1 MKHRFTNSGR
11 TPLRLLTL
19 LTAWLL
25 TAGTLWAQSPRTI
38 TGKVQSK
45 TDGKGLP
52 GANILIK
59 GTTVGAVTD
68 ADGGFSI
75 NAEPNRNGAPLVL
88 TASYIGFISQEIPL
102 GNQTQLVISL
112 TEDASQLSEVVVTAL
127 GIARDKKALGYSLQE
142 LKGSEI
148 TQARSTNLVNAL
160 SGKIA
165 GVQVTATNGLPGA
178 SSRILIRGANSI
190 GGNNQPLFVV
200 DGIPIDNGSYNVTP
214 GSTSNTN
221 NTTVDYGN
229 GASSINP
236 DDIDN
241 ISVLKGANAAAL
253 YGSRAANGVI
263 LITTKRGAAGKG
275 VGVTVNTNTTFE
287 NPLRLPDFQNGYGQ
301 GLQGQFAYVDGKGGG
316 VNDGVDESWGPALD
330 GRLIPQYNS
339 PIDPATGKRT
349 ATPWVARPDNVKN
362 FYDTGVTTT
371 NSVALTGGSD
381 KGDFRLGY
389 TNLYQKGMLP
399 NTNYKRQNLSLNA
412 GWNFTPRL
420 NVRTSINYIKDG
432 SDNRQNLNLYWIWF
446 GRQVDLDDLK
456 ANPVESGTDPSQWP
470 VQRNWNANY
479 WNNPA
484 YALKYFQYGNEKDRI
499 IGNVTATYKLTDW
512 LSLTGRTGTDFSND
526 RRITK
531 QAKGVGLPNGS
542 YTEDIVY
549 VRETNSDFLLTADR
563 RFSDVHVVASV
574 GGNTRRNYT
583 QRDYLYAS
591 ELTIPNLYNI
601 GNAKSRPTVLN
612 RITDKRVNSLYGSAS
627 LSFRDYL
634 FVDLTARND
643 WSSTLPAGNRS
654 YFYPSVSVSAILTDM
669 LGLQSKTLP
678 YAKLRGGYAQVG
690 NDTDPYNLTQVYTSE
705 TSWGNTT
712 TFSENNLIYNKNL
725 KPEITTAIEFG
736 VETRLFSN
744 ALQFEFTYYDKNT
757 RNQILL
763 ANVAQSSGYYNSVI
777 NAGQIRNSGFEVE
790 LSGAVVKRPGGFRWD
805 VGFNFARNR
814 SKVVDLGGLSTYQIN
829 TSSLLRNVILEARPG
844 DPYGNFY
851 GTYYQ
856 RDPSGNLIF
865 NSQGYPV
872 AASDRKV
879 VGNIMPKWTG
889 GFQNTFSY
897 KWVSLSSLID
907 VRYGGNVFSQ
917 GINIGRYTGVLAET
931 LPGREGN
938 IVGPGV
944 VETKNADG
952 TFSYAPNT
960 KAVANADDYYHN
972 FYNRNV
978 NENYIFD
985 ASYVKL
991 REVRLGFAFPQ
1002 KWFGRTPF
1010 RSVNFALVGRNVAL
1024 LYKNLP
1030 HIDPETSYY
1039 GDGNVQGFENG
1050 NTPSA
1055 RSMGFNLSFG
1065 L

>member
-1 MKHRFTNSGR
+1 MKNPYKSSVW
-11 TPLRLLTL
+11 LVLLVG
-19 LTAWLL
+19 WLL
-25 TAGTLWAQSPRTI
+25 PLSIVYAQSSRVV
-38 TGKVQSK
+38 TGRVLSK
-45 TDGKGLP
+45 ADGKGLP
-52 GANILIK
+52 GANVLIK
-59 GTTVGAVTD
+59 GTSVGAVTD
-68 ADGGFSI
+68 ADGAFSLSTQ
-75 NAEPNRNGAPLVL
+75 PNTTL
-88 TASYIGFISQEIPL
+88 TVSYIGFIGQEIAI
-102 GNQTQLVISL
+102 GNQTQLTITL
-112 TEDASQLSEVVVTAL
+112 ADDASQLQEVVVTAL

-142 LKGSEI
+142 LKGGDI
-148 TQARSTNLVNAL
+148 TQARPTNLVNAL

-165 GVQVTATNGLPGA
+165 GVQVTSTNGVPGA

-200 DGIPIDNGSYNVTP
+200 DGVPIDNGSYNVTP

-221 NTTVDYGN
+221 NVTTDYGN

-263 LITTKRGAAGKG
+263 LITTKRGSASKNIG
-275 VGVTVNTNTTFE
+275 VSVNTNTTFD
-287 NPLRLPDFQNGYGQ
+287 NPLRLPDFQNEYGQ
-301 GLQGQFAYVDGKGGG
+301 GLKGQFSYVDGLGGG
-316 VNDGVDESWGPALD
+316 VNDGVDESWGPRLD

-339 PIDPATGKRT
+339 PVVNGVRQ
-349 ATPWVARPDNVKN
+349 ATPWIARPDNVKN

-381 KGDFRLGY
+381 KGDFRIGY

-399 NTNYKRQNLSLNA
+399 NTNYKRQNVSFNA
-412 GWNFTPRL
+412 GWNFTPKF

-446 GRQVDLDDLK
+446 GRQVDLEDLK
-456 ANPVESGTDPSQWP
+456 ANPVVDGTDPAQWP

-484 YALKYFQYGNEKDRI
+484 YALNYFKYANDKDRI

-512 LSLTGRTGTDFSND
+512 LSLTGRTGTDFSTD
-526 RRITK
+526 RRVTK
-531 QAKGVGLPNGS
+531 RAKGVGLPNGD

-549 VRETNSDFLLTADR
+549 VRETNSDFLLTADK
-563 RFSDVHVVASV
+563 RFSDFHVVASV
-574 GGNTRRNYT
+574 GGNARRNVT

-601 GNAKSRPTVLN
+601 GNAKSRPTVLG
-612 RITDKRVNSLYGSAS
+612 RTTDKRVNSLYGSAS

-643 WSSTLPAGNRS
+643 WSSTLPANNRS
-654 YFYPSVSVSAILTDM
+654 YFYPSVSASLILTD
-669 LGLQSKTLP
+669 LLDLQSNVLS
-678 YAKLRGGYAQVG
+678 YGKLRGGYAMVG
-690 NDTDPYNLTQVYTSE
+690 NDTDPYNLLQVYSAE
-705 TSWGNTT
+705 TAWGSTT
-712 TFSENNLIYNKNL
+712 TFSENNLIYNQNL
-725 KPEITTAIEFG
+725 KPEITTAVEFG
-736 VETRLFSN
+736 METRLFNN

-757 RNQILL
+757 KNQILQ

-777 NAGQIRNSGFEVE
+777 NAGRIRNSGFEIE
-790 LSGAVVKRPGGFRWD
+790 LSGAPVKSAGGFRWD
-805 VGFNFARNR
+805 VGINFARNR
-814 SKVVDLGGLSTYQIN
+814 SQVVDLGGLSTYQIN
-829 TSSLLRNVILEARPG
+829 TGTLLRNVILEARPG

-851 GTYYQ
+851 GTYNR

-865 NSQGYPV
+865 NSQGYPIM
-872 AASDRKV
+872 ASDRKV

-889 GFQNTFSY
+889 GFQNTFTY

-907 VRYGGNVFSQ
+907 VRWGGNVFSQ

-938 IVGPGV
+938 IVGQGV
-944 VETKNADG
+944 VEKANADG
-952 TFSYAPNT
+952 TFTYTPNT
-960 KAVANADDYYHN
+960 TVVAAADDYYHN
-972 FYNRNV
+972 YYNRNV

-1002 KWFGRTPF
+1002 KWFGRLPF
-1010 RSVNFALVGRNVAL
+1010 RNVNFSLVGRNLAL
-1024 LYKNLP
+1024 LYKNIP

-1039 GDGNVQGFENG
+1039 GDGNVQGFESG

-1055 RSMGFNLSFG
+1055 RSMGFNLTFG

>member
-1 MKHRFTNSGR
+1 MKHLSTSSGADLSKQR
-11 TPLRLLTL
+11 YLLII
-19 LTAWLL
+19 AFWLVTTVSVL
-25 TAGTLWAQSPRTI
+25 AQSARTI
-38 TGKVQSK
+38 TGKVISK

-52 GANILIK
+52 GANVLVK
-59 GTTVGAVTD
+59 GKTVGAVTG
-68 ADGGFSI
+68 ANGEFALS
-75 NAEPNRNGAPLVL
+75 AEPNTTITV
-88 TASYIGFISQEIPL
+88 SYIGFLTQEVVL
-102 GNQTQLVISL
+102 GNQTEL
-112 TEDASQLSEVVVTAL
+112 TITLADDASQLQEVVVTAL
-127 GIARDKKALGYSLQE
+127 GIAREKKALGYSLQE
-142 LKGSEI
+142 LKGSEL
-148 TQARSTNLVNAL
+148 TQARPTNLVNAL

-165 GVQVTATNGLPGA
+165 GVQVTATNGIPGA

-221 NTTVDYGN
+221 NVTTDYGN

-263 LITTKRGAAGKG
+263 LITTKRGSASKNI
-275 VGVTVNTNTTFE
+275 GVTVNTNTTFE
-287 NPLRLPDFQNGYGQ
+287 NPLRLPDFQNEYGQ
-301 GLQGQFAYVDGKGGG
+301 GFKGQFAYVDGLGGG
-316 VNDGVDESWGPALD
+316 TNDGADESWGPRLD
-330 GRLIPQYNS
+330 GRMIPQYNS
-339 PIDPATGKRT
+339 PVVDGVRT
-349 ATPWVARPDNVKN
+349 ATPWIARPDNVKN
-362 FYDTGVTTT
+362 FYDTGITTT
-371 NSVALTGGSD
+371 NSIALTGGSD

-399 NTNYKRQNLSLNA
+399 NTNYKRQNISLNA
-412 GWNFTPRL
+412 GWNFTPKL
-420 NVRTSINYIKDG
+420 NVRTSVNYIKDG

-446 GRQVDLDDLK
+446 GRQADLADLK
-456 ANPVESGTDPSQWP
+456 ANPVVEGTDPAQWP
-470 VQRNWNANY
+470 VQRNWNSNY

-484 YALKYFQYGNEKDRI
+484 YALKYQTYANDKDRI
-499 IGNVTATYKLTDW
+499 IGNVTATYKLADW
-512 LSLTGRTGTDFSND
+512 LSLTARTGTDFSND

-531 QAKGVGLPNGS
+531 RAKGVGLPNGD

-549 VRETNSDFLLTADR
+549 VRETNSDFLLTADKR
-563 RFSDVHVVASV
+563 VSDFHIVASV
-574 GGNTRRNYT
+574 GGNQRRNVT
-583 QRDYLYAS
+583 QRDYMYAS

-601 GNAKSRPTVLN
+601 GNAKSRPTVVG
-612 RITDKRVNSLYGSAS
+612 RSTDKRVNSLYGSAS

-643 WSSTLPAGNRS
+643 WSSTLPTNNRS
-654 YFYPSVSVSAILTDM
+654 YFYPSISASAILTDM
-669 LGLQSKTLP
+669 LEIQAGILSYGKI
-678 YAKLRGGYAQVG
+678 RGGYAMVG
-690 NDTDPYNLTQVYTSE
+690 NDTDPYNLMQVYSSE
-705 TSWGNTT
+705 TAWGSTT
-712 TFSENNLIYNKNL
+712 TFSENNLIYNQNL
-725 KPEITTAIEFG
+725 KPEITTALEFG
-736 VETRLFSN
+736 LETRLFNN
-744 ALQFEFTYYDKNT
+744 AVNFEFTYYDKNT
-757 RNQILL
+757 KNQILQ

-777 NAGQIRNSGFEVE
+777 NAGSIRNSGFEIE
-790 LSGAVVKRPGGFRWD
+790 LSGAPIKRPGGFRWD

-814 SKVVDLGGLSTYQIN
+814 SEVVDLGGLSTYQIN
-829 TSSLLRNVILEARPG
+829 TGTLLRNVILEARPG

-851 GTYYQ
+851 GTYYR

-865 NSQGYPV
+865 NSQGYPIMS
-872 AASDRKV
+872 SDRKV

-897 KWVSLSSLID
+897 KWVSLSTLID

-938 IVGPGV
+938 IVGQGV
-944 VETKNADG
+944 VETTNADG
-952 TFSYAPNT
+952 TFSYSPNT
-960 KAVANADDYYHN
+960 TVVASADDYYHN
-972 FYNRNV
+972 YYNRNI
-978 NENYIFD
+978 NEAYIFD

-991 REVRLGFAFPQ
+991 REVRLGFAVPQ
-1002 KWFGRTPF
+1002 KWFGRLPF
-1010 RSVNFALVGRNVAL
+1010 RNVNFSLVGRNLAL

-1055 RSMGFNLSFG
+1055 RSMGFNLTFG

>member
-1 MKHRFTNSGR
+1 MKHHFTR
-11 TPLRLLTL
+11 VLKRHYVLIHVL
-19 LTAWLL
+19 WLL
-25 TAGTLWAQSPRTI
+25 AATTSWAQTNARTV
-38 TGKVQSK
+38 TGKILSK

-52 GANILIK
+52 GANVLVK
-59 GTTVGAVTD
+59 GTSVGAVTD
-68 ADGGFSI
+68 AEGSFSI
-75 NAEPNRNGAPLVL
+75 NAQPNATL
-88 TASYIGFISQEIPL
+88 TASYIGFVSQEIAI
-102 GNQTQLVISL
+102 GNQTELTISL
-112 TEDASQLSEVVVTAL
+112 TEDASQLNEVVVTAL

-214 GSTSNTN
+214 GSTGGNVN
-221 NTTVDYGN
+221 NTTTDYGN
-229 GASSINP
+229 GASAINP

-263 LITTKRGAAGKG
+263 LITTKRGSTSKNI
-275 VGVTVNTNTTFE
+275 GVTVNTNTTFE
-287 NPLRLPDFQNGYGQ
+287 NPLRLPDFQNEYGQ
-301 GLQGQFAYVDGKGGG
+301 GLKGQFSYVDGMGGG
-316 VNDGVDESWGPALD
+316 VNDGVDESWGPKLD
-330 GRLIPQYNS
+330 GRLIPQFNS
-339 PIDPATGKRT
+339 PIGADGKRT
-349 ATPWVARPDNVKN
+349 ATPWIARPDNVKN
-362 FYDTGVTTT
+362 FYDTGVTTS
-371 NSVALTGGSD
+371 NSIALTGGSD

-399 NTNYKRQNLSLNA
+399 NTNYKRQNITLNA
-412 GWNFTPRL
+412 GWNFTPKF
-420 NVRTSINYIKDG
+420 NIRTSINYVKDG

-456 ANPVESGTDPSQWP
+456 ANPVETGTDPSQWP
-470 VQRNWNANY
+470 VQRNWNSNY

-484 YALKYFQYGNEKDRI
+484 YALKYLKYANDKDRV
-499 IGNVTATYKLTDW
+499 IGNITATYKLTDW
-512 LSLTGRTGTDFSND
+512 LTLTGRTGTDFSND

-531 QAKGVGLPNGS
+531 QAKNVGVPNGS
-542 YTEDIVY
+542 YAEDIVF
-549 VRETNSDFLLTADR
+549 VRETNSDFLLTADKR
-563 RFSDVHVVASV
+563 LSDLHVVASV
-574 GGNTRRNYT
+574 GGNARQNYT
-583 QRDYLYAS
+583 QRDYMYAS

-601 GNAKSRPTVLN
+601 GNAKSRPTVIN

-634 FVDLTARND
+634 FVDVTARND

-654 YFYPSVSVSAILTDM
+654 YFYPSVSASAIVTDM
-669 LGLQSKTLP
+669 FGLSSNVLT
-678 YAKLRGGYAQVG
+678 YAKVRGGYAKVG
-690 NDTDPYNLTQVYTSE
+690 NDTDPYNLTQVFSNE
-705 TSWGNTT
+705 IAWGNTT

-736 VETRLFSN
+736 VETRLFNN
-744 ALQFEFTYYDKNT
+744 ALSFEFTYYDKNT
-757 RNQILL
+757 KNQILQ

-790 LSGAVVKRPGGFRWD
+790 LSGAPIKRPGGFRWD

-814 SKVVDLGGLSTYQIN
+814 SEVIDLGGLSTYQIN
-829 TSSLLRNVILEARPG
+829 TGSLLRNVILEARPG
-844 DPYGNFY
+844 DPYGNFF
-851 GTYYQ
+851 GTYYR
-856 RDPSGNLIF
+856 RDPSGNMIF
-865 NSQGYPV
+865 NSQGYPIMS
-872 AASDRKV
+872 SDRKV

-889 GFQNTFSY
+889 GFQNTFTY

-938 IVGPGV
+938 IVGQGV
-944 VETKNADG
+944 VETANADG

-960 KAVANADDYYHN
+960 TVVASADDYYHN
-972 FYNRNV
+972 YYNRNV
-978 NENYIFD
+978 NEAYIFD

-991 REVRLGFAFPQ
+991 REVKLGFSFPQ

-1010 RSVNFALVGRNVAL
+1010 RTVTFALVGRNLAL

-1055 RSMGFNLSFG
+1055 RSMGFNLNFG

>member
-1 MKHRFTNSGR
+1 MRKTFTYQRCS
-11 TPLRLLTL
+11 LILWMLTL
-19 LTAWLL
+19 LSL
-25 TAGTLWAQSPRTI
+25 TAVVGQNVRTI
-38 TGKVQSK
+38 TGRVVSK
-45 TDGKGLP
+45 TDDKGLP
-52 GANILIK
+52 GANVLVK
-59 GTTVGAVTD
+59 GTTIGAVTD
-68 ADGGFSI
+68 AEGAFSLSAPP
-75 NAEPNRNGAPLVL
+75 NATL
-88 TASYIGFISQEIPL
+88 TVSYIGFQPQEIPV
-102 GNQTQLVISL
+102 GSQTQLTITL
-112 TEDASQLSEVVVTAL
+112 TEDASQLGEIVVTAL

-142 LKGSEI
+142 VKGSELM
-148 TQARSTNLVNAL
+148 QAQTPNLVNAL
-160 SGKIA
+160 SGKVA
-165 GVQVTATNGLPGA
+165 GIQVTATNGLPGA

-214 GSTSNTN
+214 GGSNNTN
-221 NTTVDYGN
+221 NVTTDYGN

-236 DDIDN
+236 DDVET

-263 LITTKRGAAGKG
+263 LITTKRGTAGKG
-275 VGVTVNTNTTFE
+275 IGVTVNTNTTFD
-287 NPLRLPDFQNGYGQ
+287 NPLRLPNFQNEYGQ
-301 GLQGQFAYVDGKGGG
+301 GLRGQFSYVDGKGGG
-316 VNDGVDESWGPALD
+316 INDGVDESWGPKLD
-330 GRLIPQYNS
+330 GRLLPQYNS
-339 PIDPATGKRT
+339 PLAADGTRT
-349 ATPWVARPDNVKN
+349 PTPWVARPDNVRN
-362 FYDTGVTTT
+362 FYDTGVTLT
-371 NSVALTGGSD
+371 NSVGLTGGNE

-389 TNLYQKGMLP
+389 TNLNQKGMLP
-399 NTNYKRQNLSLNA
+399 GTNYKRQNFSINA
-412 GWNFTPRL
+412 GYNFSDKL
-420 NVRTSINYIKDG
+420 NVRTSVNYIKDG

-446 GRQVDLDDLK
+446 GRQVDLEDLK
-456 ANPVESGTDPSQWP
+456 SQPVEPGTDPSQWP
-470 VQRNWNANY
+470 VQRNWNSNY

-484 YALKYFQYGNEKDRI
+484 YALNYFKYGNEKDRI
-499 IGNVTATYKLTDW
+499 IGNVTATYKFADW
-512 LSLTGRTGTDFSND
+512 LSLTGRTGTDFAND

-531 QAKGVGLPNGS
+531 RPRAVGLPNGD
-542 YTEDIVY
+542 YTEDIVFA
-549 VRETNSDFLLTADR
+549 RESNSDFLLTADR
-563 RFSDVHVVASV
+563 TFSDVHVVASV
-574 GGNTRRNYT
+574 GGNQRRNYT

-601 GNAKSRPTVLN
+601 GNAKSRPTVIN

-643 WSSTLPAGNRS
+643 WSSTLPADNRS

-669 LGLQSKTLP
+669 LGFRSNFLS
-678 YAKLRGGYAQVG
+678 YAKLRGGYAKVG
-690 NDTDPYNLTQVYTSE
+690 NDTDPYSLQQVYSGE
-705 TSWGNTT
+705 TAWGNYT

-725 KPEITTAIEFG
+725 KPEITTAVEFG
-736 VETRLFSN
+736 LETKLLNN
-744 ALQFEFTYYDKNT
+744 ALNFEFTYYDKNT

-777 NAGQIRNSGFEVE
+777 NAGQIENKGFEIE
-790 LSGAVVKRPGGFRWD
+790 LSGAIIKRPNGFRWD
-805 VGFNFARNR
+805 VAVNYARNR

-829 TSSLLRNVILEARPG
+829 TGSLLRNVILEARPG

-865 NSQGYPV
+865 NSLGYPV

-879 VGNIMPKWTG
+879 LGNIMPKWTG

-907 VRYGGNVFSQ
+907 VRWGGNVFSQ

-944 VETKNADG
+944 TETKNADG
-952 TFSYAPNT
+952 TLSYAPNT
-960 KAVANADDYYHN
+960 VAVTNADDYYHN

-991 REVRLGFAFPQ
+991 REVRLGFAVPQ
-1002 KWFGRTPF
+1002 RWFGKTPF
-1010 RSVNFALVGRNVAL
+1010 RSVNVALVGRNLAL
-1024 LYKNLP
+1024 LYKNVP

>member
-1 MKHRFTNSGR
+1 MKHCFTTRRWG
-11 TPLRLLTL
+11 LFFLG
-19 LTAWLL
+19 WLL
-25 TAGTLWAQSPRTI
+25 CLSISWAQTARTV
-38 TGKVQSK
+38 TGRVIAKS
-45 TDGKGLP
+45 DGKGLP
-52 GANILIK
+52 GANVLVK
-59 GTTVGAVTD
+59 GKTVGAVTD
-68 ADGGFSI
+68 ADGAFTLS
-75 NAEPNRNGAPLVL
+75 AEPNVTL
-88 TASYIGFISQEIPL
+88 TVSYIGFLTQEFVL
-102 GNQTQLVISL
+102 GNESQITITLAD
-112 TEDASQLSEVVVTAL
+112 DASQLQEVVVTAL

-142 LKGSEI
+142 IKGSEI
-148 TQARSTNLVNAL
+148 TQARPTNLVNAL

-165 GVQVTATNGLPGA
+165 GVQVTATNGIPGA

-221 NTTVDYGN
+221 NVTTDYGN

-263 LITTKRGAAGKG
+263 LITTKRGSASKNI
-275 VGVTVNTNTTFE
+275 GVTVNTNTTFDS
-287 NPLRLPDFQNGYGQ
+287 PLRLPDFQNEYGQ
-301 GLQGQFAYVDGKGGG
+301 GLKGQFSYVDGMGGG
-316 VNDGVDESWGPALD
+316 VNDGVDESWGPRLD

-339 PIDPATGKRT
+339 PIVNGVRT
-349 ATPWVARPDNVKN
+349 ATPWIARPDNVKN

-371 NSVALTGGSD
+371 NSIGLTGGSD
-381 KGDFRLGY
+381 KGDFRIAY

-399 NTNYKRQNLSLNA
+399 NTNYKRQNISLNA
-412 GWNFTPRL
+412 GWNFTPNL
-420 NVRTSINYIKDG
+420 NVRTSVNYIKDG

-446 GRQVDLDDLK
+446 GRQVDLEDLK
-456 ANPVESGTDPSQWP
+456 ANPVVEGTDPSQWP
-470 VQRNWNANY
+470 QQRNWNANY

-484 YALKYFQYGNEKDRI
+484 YALKYFKYGNEKDRI
-499 IGNVTATYKLTDW
+499 IGNITATYKLADW
-512 LSLTGRTGTDFSND
+512 LTLTGRTGTDFSND

-531 QAKGVGLPNGS
+531 RAKGVGLPNGD

-549 VRETNSDFLLTADR
+549 VRETNSDFLLTATKR
-563 RFSDVHVVASV
+563 VSDINIVASV
-574 GGNTRRNYT
+574 GGNLRRSVS
-583 QRDYLYAS
+583 QRDYMYAS

-601 GNAKSRPTVLN
+601 GNAKSRPTVFN
-612 RITDKRVNSLYGSAS
+612 RLTDKRVNSLYGSAS

-634 FVDLTARND
+634 FLDLTARND
-643 WSSTLPAGNRS
+643 WSSTLPANNRS
-654 YFYPSVSVSAILTDM
+654 YFYPSVSASAILTDM
-669 LGLQSKTLP
+669 LNVRSNVLT
-678 YAKLRGGYAQVG
+678 YAKLRGGYAMVG
-690 NDTDPYNLTQVYTSE
+690 NDTDPYNLMQVYSSE
-705 TSWGNTT
+705 TAWGNTT
-712 TFSENNLIYNKNL
+712 TFSENNLIYNQNL
-725 KPEITTAIEFG
+725 KPEITTAVEFG
-736 VETRLFSN
+736 LESRLFNN

-757 RNQILL
+757 KNQILL

-777 NAGQIRNSGFEVE
+777 NAGSIRNSGFEIE
-790 LSGAVVKRPGGFRWD
+790 LSGAILRRPGGFRWD
-805 VGFNFARNR
+805 VGVNFARNR
-814 SKVVDLGGLSTYQIN
+814 SLVVDLGGLSTYQIN
-829 TSSLLRNVILEARPG
+829 TGSLLRNVILEARPG

-851 GTYYQ
+851 GTYYR
-856 RDPSGNLIF
+856 RDPSGNLII
-865 NSQGYPV
+865 NSQGYPT

-897 KWVSLSSLID
+897 KWVTVSSLID
-907 VRYGGNVFSQ
+907 VRWGGNVFSQ

-938 IVGPGV
+938 IVAPGV
-944 VETKNADG
+944 TETANADG
-952 TFSYAPNT
+952 TFTYKPNT
-960 KAVANADDYYHN
+960 IAVASADDYYHN

-985 ASYVKL
+985 ASYAKL
-991 REVRLGFAFPQ
+991 REVRIGFAIPQ
-1002 KWFGRTPF
+1002 RWFGRTPF
-1010 RSVNFALVGRNVAL
+1010 HNVNVSIIGRNLAL
-1024 LYKNLP
+1024 LYKNIP

-1055 RSMGFNLSFG
+1055 RSMGFNLTFG